1 MAEASE
7 EMKFCTNCKKD
18 IAAANYLMHTMH
30 CQRNIVLCKKCNES
44 VSRNEI
50 EIHNTEMHSQIV
62 CEKCSKVMERWKLEE
77 HKLLCSKRVVQCSY
91 CELECSL
98 DEMEEHESYC
108 GSRTEICPLCKQY
121 VMIKNRT
128 EHETRNCAETPTRSL
143 VKNENVIA
151 DNFGTIF
158 PCEFCG
164 DFFPDVALIEHQ
176 ATCRSESLSEFDLLP
191 EGGEGYSEED
201 IPCEFCGDLFPLEL
215 LILHQSGCRPDLIH
229 HSQSGGNT
237 PSTKETSNVPSSK
250 NTATNKE
257 NSLIPCEFCHNKFLP
272 TALIEHQSFCEIKN
286 AYEESDVLED
296 SIHRTKS
303 DQNQPEDIPCEFCG
317 EPFPI
322 EFLID
327 HQATCR
333 SESLSEF
340 DLLPEGG
347 EGYSEEDIPCEFCG
361 DLFPL
366 ELLIL
371 HQSGCRPDLIHHSQ
385 SGGNTPSTK
394 ETSNVPSSKN
404 TATNKENSLI
414 PCEFCHNKFLPT
426 ALIEHQSFC
435 EIKNAYEESDV
446 LEDSIHRTKSDQNQ
460 PEDIPC
466 EFCGEPFPIE
476 FLIDHQAVCNENN
489 LEQILSDELYPPD
502 ESEISRIP
510 ADEASRQYR
519 KRQESPKL
527 EDILSVKTDNIVKS
541 NDLSK
546 EHNLKTRHSPVD
558 KLVPKTD
565 TSKSEYFKI
574 DKKWL
579 EKPSEMA
586 KRKEFINV
594 DSYFERWDRKHCFTK
609 DTRYMSENRTPNER
623 TYFYRGTTQRE
634 YDSHLP
640 RSYNDD
646 RINVSGAHVRNAYR
660 EKENRSN
667 EPKIKPSP
675 RNVDTFNY
683 ERPTRVKNMSSFNP
697 VFNPVSGSQ
706 QKVDERV
713 FEEPTRRPH
722 QLQPLSPD
730 DGNSKNKCTKRK
742 VKSSRED

>member
-7 EMKFCTNCKKD
+7 ETKFCTNCKKD

-30 CQRNIVLCKKCNES
+30 CQRNIVLCKKCNEP
-44 VSRNEI
+44 VCRNEI

-62 CEKCSKVMERWKLEE
+62 CEKCSKVMECWKLEE
-77 HKLLCSKRVVQCSY
+77 HKLSCSKRVVQCSY

-108 GSRTEICPLCKQY
+108 GSRTEICPQCRQY
-121 VMIKNRT
+121 VMIKNRK
-128 EHETRNCAETPTRSL
+128 EHETRNCAGTLTCPL

-229 HSQSGGNT
+229 QPQSGGNK
-237 PSTKETSNVPSSK
+237 PSTKKTSNVPSPK
-250 NTATNKE
+250 NTSTNKE

-272 TALIEHQSFCEIKN
+272 TALIEHQSFCEIRN
-286 AYEESDVLED
+286 AYESDILED
-296 SIHRTKS
+296 SIRGIKS
-303 DQNQPEDIPCEFCG
+303 DRN
-317 EPFPI
+317 
-322 EFLID
+322 
-327 HQATCR
+327 H
-333 SESLSEF
+333 
-340 DLLPEGG
+340 
-347 EGYSEEDIPCEFCG
+347 
-361 DLFPL
+361 
-366 ELLIL
+366 
-371 HQSGCRPDLIHHSQ
+371 
-385 SGGNTPSTK
+385 
-394 ETSNVPSSKN
+394 
-404 TATNKENSLI
+404 
-414 PCEFCHNKFLPT
+414 
-426 ALIEHQSFC
+426 
-435 EIKNAYEESDV
+435 
-446 LEDSIHRTKSDQNQ
+446 

-546 EHNLKTRHSPVD
+546 EHNLKTHHSPVE
-558 KLVPKTD
+558 KLIPKTD

-579 EKPSEMA
+579 EKPSEVA
-586 KRKEFINV
+586 KPREFINV

-623 TYFYRGTTQRE
+623 TYFFRSTTQRE

-646 RINVSGAHVRNAYR
+646 RTNVSGAHVRNVYR
-660 EKENRSN
+660 EKENRSS

-697 VFNPVSGSQ
+697 LFNPVSGSQ
-706 QKVDERV
+706 QKVVRKER
-713 FEEPTRRPH
+713 
-722 QLQPLSPD
+722 
-730 DGNSKNKCTKRK
+730 
-742 VKSSRED
+742 